1 MALPAIGQAQM
12 LGDYLERLLK
22 RYRPASVA
30 VVGCAGGNGLERI
43 GAAEVS
49 RVVAVDINPRYVE
62 AATARHAARLN
73 GLEGYCADVQ
83 SDALRFEPV
92 DLIYAALLF
101 EYVDVSSAL
110 TTLKRL
116 CRPGGMLATVLQ
128 LPNPDLSTV
137 SPSPYRSLGALAP
150 VIRLV
155 EPEGLRAQADA
166 AGFTLVDSAAV
177 TLPSGKAF
185 ALLNWR
191 T

>member
-12 LGDYLERLLK
+12 LGDHFERLIR
-22 RYRPASVA
+22 RYRLGSVA

-43 GAAEVS
+43 GAGEVS
-49 RVVAVDINPRYVE
+49 RVVAVDINPQYVE
-62 AATARHAARLN
+62 AVTARHGERLTE
-73 GLEGYCADVQ
+73 LEVYCADVQ

-101 EYVDVSSAL
+101 EYVDVPAAL
-110 TTLKRL
+110 KTLRRL
-116 CRPGGMLATVLQ
+116 CRPGGVLATALQ

-137 SPSPYRSLGALAP
+137 SQSPYRSLGALAP

-155 EPEGLRAQADA
+155 EPEDLCAQADA
-166 AGFTLVDSAAV
+166 VGFRRVESEVV

-185 ALLNWR
+185 ALLSLR
-191 T
+191 G